1 MRFAPQRERLL
12 NCFGMHSDELRKRI
26 RGPGFRPFRV
36 HLSDGRSY
44 EVPHPEF
51 IAVSQRLVAIMNEIG
66 LSDLVDP
73 SHIVSLEEIAAQ

>member
-1 MRFAPQRERLL
+1 MDT
-12 NCFGMHSDELRKRI
+12 DELRKRI
-26 RGPGFRPFRV
+26 RGPGFRPFSL

-51 IAVSQRLVAIMNEIG
+51 IATSNRLVAIMNEVG

-73 SHIVSLEEIAAQ
+73 EHIVSLEELAAT